1 MTFCKTL
8 KSENKNGKTVTA
20 YEKTEKNA
28 AAPEYEIVISIGS
41 LGYQVIPAARTTWK
55 NKFKSALNE
64 L

>member
-1 MTFCKTL
+1 MTFYRTL

-28 AAPEYEIVISIGS
+28 TAPEYEIVVSIGS
-41 LGYQVIPAARTTWK
+41 LGYEVIPTARTTWK
-55 NKFKSALNE
+55 SKFKSTLNE